1 MDLNDLKGTSDA
13 QFKKDI
19 TFAAIM
25 PDGTEDGIETDIKLT
40 VRSARNPQVKAELG
54 DIIKK
59 SNALAKQLE
68 RPNLTKDQRA
78 DIAEKVMQNDVEL
91 AKLMLVKFS
100 GLTQDGKT
108 VPSNKENM
116 DWLISDYEWIRKNI
130 TEKAVSDHAFYGV

>member
-13 QFKKDI
+13 QFQKDI

-25 PDGTEDGIETDIKLT
+25 PDGTEDGFETDIELT
-40 VRSARNPQVKAELG
+40 VRSARNPKVKAELG